1 MSLSKSEGIKS
12 SSVGV
17 ILSEPKLRRSG
28 QSRGISTLALGNL
41 AITDRWGWA
50 PVRSSD
56 LVMARHHC
64 LSPP

>member
-41 AITDRWGWA
+41 AITDRWGWVPA
-50 PVRSSD
+50 RNPD
-56 LVMARHHC
+56 LAMAVH
-64 LSPP
+64 